1 MGTRYRRAD
10 DDTCSKIDDVRC
22 RYHHDLESVRIDVLF
37 AYGAKPDEQ
46 VLSHNGYPVIATVK
60 ITRAKDRAL
69 GYGDALIVVDR
80 ASWGGLT
87 DAQKDAVIDHELTHL
102 LTVFDKAGRVDVDYL
117 GRPKLEMRMHDH
129 QFGWFDAVAKRHGE
143 NSMEVFQARG
153 LMAKTGQLYISFEA
167 AEEMKRE
174 NETVVSI
181 STGKGV
187 PVETTLGNLRR
198 IKARD
203 MAGVG

>member
-1 MGTRYRRAD
+1 MQTIWGETVAGLSGVGGRRD
-10 DDTCSKIDDVRC
+10 
-22 RYHHDLESVRIDVLF
+22 
-37 AYGAKPDEQ
+37 
-46 VLSHNGYPVIATVK
+46 GYT
-60 ITRAKDRAL
+60 L
-69 GYGDALIVVDR
+69 
-80 ASWGGLT
+80 
-87 DAQKDAVIDHELTHL
+87 
-102 LTVFDKAGRVDVDYL
+102 
-117 GRPKLEMRMHDH
+117 
-129 QFGWFDAVAKRHGE
+129 
-143 NSMEVFQARG
+143 QARG
-153 LMAKTGQLYISFEA
+153 LMAQTGQLYISFEA